1 MKKEETKNVNKD
13 FDKSFVVINNL
24 IDKGFKE
31 CKSYND
37 SIENLKTIEKIF
49 KKLNYI
55 PNPDITIK
63 LIDENLLLS
72 ETIKIIVNND
82 LDIITKGEINKIFD
96 NDTIILIIES
106 YCMMNNIKIQ
116 EYEEDNKEF
125 EENIINYEG
134 ENIDIV
140 KLYLNEISRRKLL
153 TLDEE
158 IKLTKRIKD
167 GDEEAKKIF
176 IESNLR
182 LVVSV
187 ARKHLNQGLSFL
199 DLIQEGN
206 IGLMKA
212 VDKFDSS
219 KGYRF
224 STYATW
230 WIRQGITRA
239 ISNKSRNVRIPVYLH
254 RRINKFNKAAKELE
268 MKYGREAKIEEI
280 ANELKISVK
289 YAQEI
294 YQYKNDSISIN
305 LLVGDDKDNELGNII
320 SSKNIGPDEQ
330 AMTDLMKFQV
340 KQLLEKCNLKP
351 IEKEVILLRFGFNNT
366 PMTLGEIG
374 NIYNI
379 SRQRVNQI
387 EASAL
392 MKLRKY
398 KNITDFAGYME
409 NPKEA
414 INNIEIYRKEYRN
427 SGRITKSF
435 LKDVRRE
442 KEDDNMVKTIY
453 EYFKN
458 YSKEEVDKVLST
470 LSEESLELIRI
481 RYGDD
486 LTVPVNNKLTEEQRK
501 KFYGSVMAQIKRL
514 LENPDIKRRKVQKNE
529 IEEKKIESTSIVEN
543 VQTKNNLV
551 ETNEEHTSKITK
563 YDYINMIKLFK
574 TSNFKQMISNLG
586 SKESIIISL
595 RMGYIDG
602 KYFSVDAIAEFL
614 DIERDEVS
622 KIIKEVLLNYKESV
636 IKSIDHAIEVASDE
650 QNVLKDEKDIK
661 EKKYRK
667 I

>member
-563 YDYINMIKLFK
+563 YDYINMINLFK

>member
-458 YSKEEVDKVLST
+458 YSREEVDKVLST

-650 QNVLKDEKDIK
+650 QNVLKNEKDIK